1 MADGLDLRVP
11 CEAAGIDT
19 VITAFDAF
27 GREGGAAGETLEHV
41 KLIVDELLTNVMA
54 YGYPSGHDGAD
65 IRVKLE
71 RRGQGLQLE
80 VMDNGRPF
88 DPTGVPPPD
97 LALSLEER
105 RPGGLGLYLMRSLAQ
120 DIRYRHE
127 QGFNILTVIVVDT

>member
-1 MADGLDLRVP
+1 MMDGLDLPVP
-11 CEAAGIDT
+11 CEAAGIDA
-19 VITAFDAF
+19 VITAFDDF
-27 GREGGAAGETLEHV
+27 AARSGTIGDALEHV

-54 YGYPSGHDGAD
+54 YGYPTGHDGAQ
-65 IRVKLE
+65 IRVRLQRWE
-71 RRGQGLQLE
+71 AGLQLE

-127 QGFNILTVIVVDT
+127 DGFNILTVRVAKT

>member
-11 CEAAGIDT
+11 CEAAGIDD

-27 GREGGAAGETLEHV
+27 GRESASAGDALEHV

-54 YGYPSGHDGAD
+54 YGYPTGHDGAD
-65 IRVKLE
+65 IRVRLA
-71 RRGQGLQLE
+71 RSDNGLRLE

-127 QGFNILTVIVVDT
+127 QGFNILTVTVANT